1 MDKKIVVFYS
11 VVALVMLSVGVYLF
25 FSTEDRSYDTRGL
38 IQMPTHFTTQDL
50 EQGPRYNPVND
61 MIAGVCALVL
71 VGYLFWFIYRKF
83 ELDVRTESAAKKD
96 SLYDISLKTG
106 RTEYDLFNKSAKEWS
121 VSDKVVNQDFKRYMS
136 DQITPY
142 YAKDFVRKNR
152 AHLDESLIRKKE
164 VKPTS
169 WSDWAIALLVFPGS
183 VLFLYL
189 LCAWTDGKLQM

>member
-11 VVALVMLSVGVYLF
+11 IVALVLLSTAVILF
-25 FSTEDRSYDTRGL
+25 LSTEDRSYDTNGL
-38 IQMPTHFTTQDL
+38 IQMPTPITAQERKLD
-50 EQGPRYNPVND
+50 PRYNPVND
-61 MIAGVCALVL
+61 LIAGLCALLL
-71 VGYLFWFIYRKF
+71 VGYLFWTCYRKF
-83 ELDVRTESAAKKD
+83 GNDSRNELAARED

-106 RTEYDLFNKSAKEWS
+106 RTEYDLFTKSAQDWS
-121 VSDKVVNQDFKRYMS
+121 VSDKVMDQDFIRYMS
-136 DQITPY
+136 DQVTPY

-152 AHLDESLIRKKE
+152 THIDESLIRKKE

-189 LCAWTDGKLQM
+189 LGAWMDGKLQM

>member
-11 VVALVMLSVGVYLF
+11 IVALVMLSLAVYLF
-25 FSTEDRSYDTRGL
+25 VSTEDRSYDTNGL
-38 IQMPTHFTTQDL
+38 IQMPTPYTAQDR
-50 EQGPRYNPVND
+50 ERDPRYNPGND
-61 MIAGVCALVL
+61 FIAGLCALLL
-71 VGYLFWFIYRKF
+71 VGYLFWFFYRKF
-83 ELDVRTESAAKKD
+83 ESDGRTESAARKD
-96 SLYDISLKTG
+96 TLYDISLKTG

-121 VSDKVVNQDFKRYMS
+121 VSDKVMDRDFIRYMS
-136 DQITPY
+136 DQVTPY

-152 AHLDESLIRKKE
+152 AHFDESLIRKKA

-189 LCAWTDGKLQM
+189 LGAWMDGKLQM